1 MLRTEIVRGLANLLS
16 AVESSNVLDVTERV
30 YRELT
35 RQSGDVKIPEVLDC
49 YQKFMLA
56 YNSSF
61 SNIERQV
68 VKALDVAEFA
78 DAEWWSVV
86 IATVSGGARTS
97 DAATMIAHPLYRL
110 RFAVEY
116 LPNLITLLKRETDPD
131 IRMLQSELYAGGNR
145 PGHMI
150 LILPEEGGKFSSPM
164 RVAAAIESV
173 SLLYEAF
180 AELNVQ
186 STTDL
191 VMNSCDSG
199 LDKVFEFR
207 GLNDVIEKV
216 KGLLLDLWDNVI
228 YYRDKRFADRM
239 EMSARNLRVLADI
252 AGLEEKNLLQKE
264 RAELLRRKF
273 IAGTSKFFETGS
285 SIPEMNKFS
294 TYLPRHLLAPK
305 ETLLLQG
312 RGGERRRP
320 RDNQDS
326 GLEPMGP

>member
-16 AVESSNVLDVTERV
+16 AVDSSNVLDVTERV

-35 RQSGDVKIPEVLDC
+35 RQSGELKIPEVLDC

-56 YNSSF
+56 YNSTF
-61 SNIERQV
+61 TNIERQV
-68 VKALDVAEFA
+68 MTALDVAEFA
-78 DAEWWSVV
+78 NAEWWSVV
-86 IATVSGGARTS
+86 IAAAGGGAKPPE
-97 DAATMIAHPLYRL
+97 AANTIAHPLYRL
-110 RFAVEY
+110 RFAVDY
-116 LPNLITLLKRETDPD
+116 LPNLITLLKRDTDPD
-131 IRMLQSELYAGGNR
+131 IRALQAEIYAGGNR
-145 PGHMI
+145 PGHLI
-150 LILPEEGGKFSSPM
+150 LILPEEAGKFSSPM
-164 RVAAAIESV
+164 RVAAAIESI

-191 VMNSCDSG
+191 VLNSCDSG
-199 LDKVFEFR
+199 MDKVFEFR

-239 EMSARNLRVLADI
+239 EMSARNLRVLSDI

-273 IAGTSKFFETGS
+273 MAGTTKFFETGS
-285 SIPEMNKFS
+285 SIPEMDKFS

-312 RGGERRRP
+312 RGGDRRRH
-320 RDNQDS
+320 REGQDS
-326 GLEPMGP
+326 TSDH

>member
-1 MLRTEIVRGLANLLS
+1 M
-16 AVESSNVLDVTERV
+16 
-30 YRELT
+30 
-35 RQSGDVKIPEVLDC
+35 
-49 YQKFMLA
+49 
-56 YNSSF
+56 
-61 SNIERQV
+61 
-68 VKALDVAEFA
+68 KALDVGEFA

-86 IATVSGGARTS
+86 IATASGGPKAP

-110 RFAVEY
+110 RFAVDY

-131 IRMLQSELYAGGNR
+131 IRALQSELYAGGNR

-252 AGLEEKNLLQKE
+252 AGLEERNLLQKE

-273 IAGTSKFFETGS
+273 IAGTSKFFETGA

-312 RGGERRRP
+312 RGGERRTQ
-320 RDNQDS
+320 RDQQDS
-326 GLEPMGP
+326 GSDR